1 MVEIS
6 TSILSV
12 KKGQESETFFAL
24 EKAKLIISIL
34 M

>member
-12 KKGQESETFFAL
+12 KKGEESQTFFAL
-24 EKAKLIISIL
+24 ERHTQIIFT
-34 M
+34 